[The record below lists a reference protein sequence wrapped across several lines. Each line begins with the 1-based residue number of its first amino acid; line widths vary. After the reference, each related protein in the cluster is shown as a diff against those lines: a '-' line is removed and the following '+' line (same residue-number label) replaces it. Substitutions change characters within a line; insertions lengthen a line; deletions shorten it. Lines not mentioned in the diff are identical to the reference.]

1 MSPPSPKPMPSGRRV
16 VKSNVKSH
24 DSLDAKKSRVTAA
37 PNRRT
42 GLVRGG
48 TPTTSSESHSAILA
62 QSQSRP
68 EPPENHPGRSKSHAK
83 QQVDSAPSLLRDDGT
98 IEVSYEDEEDDADD
112 VVYEL
117 LKGHARK
124 RPKRKLWEGGVDEDE
139 VAAFFN
145 DQSAQ
150 VAASKRVEK
159 LAAGGKIAYWLP
171 ARELPVKSFYARTKR
186 EEKSPTP
193 EIRAVQRAQW
203 KITSSVLKIR
213 GASRGGGM

>member
-1 MSPPSPKPMPSGRRV
+1 MLQRRKVVRPSVRSDDSSAARKSAAAGATLAGRSGI
-16 VKSNVKSH
+16 
-24 DSLDAKKSRVTAA
+24 
-37 PNRRT
+37 
-42 GLVRGG
+42 GRGG

-83 QQVDSAPSLLRDDGT
+83 QQTDPTPSLLRDDGT
-98 IEVSYEDEEDDADD
+98 IAVCYEEDEEDDADD

-124 RPKRKLWEGGVDEDE
+124 RPKRRLWEGGVDEDE

-150 VAASKRVEK
+150 VATAKRVGK
-159 LAAGGKIAYWLP
+159 LAGGRIAYWLP

-203 KITSSVLKIR
+203 KITSSVLKSRAAANR
-213 GASRGGGM
+213 GVES